1 MACSAKTAWPSF
13 PHRLKIPEA
22 KGPSLAQARESLS
35 WPQGVGLSPPHP
47 AWEAGGTRAPAVGT
61 QGFQTRQTCSPH
73 LGGPATPCPKPS
85 GQPNQPGQV
94 WAGMPGA
101 AVTALHP
108 QPARLPTTS
117 VPSVPGKCITSSGSA
132 VCRIW
137 ALASS
142 AEVSLSGIR
151 KSDLIYLSWEH
162 PSSGTKSSSAKSSQQ
177 LEKAPG
183 GWRRQSVGAL
193 WGEDAWIRA
202 D

>member
-1 MACSAKTAWPSF
+1 MLSQN
-13 PHRLKIPEA
+13 
-22 KGPSLAQARESLS
+22 SLAHLPPQTKSPTGRRSQLS
-35 WPQGVGLSPPHP
+35 PRQGQPLLAAGSGAVPPHP

-61 QGFQTRQTCSPH
+61 QGFQSRQTCSPH
-73 LGGPATPCPKPS
+73 LGGTATPCPKPS

-101 AVTALHP
+101 AVMALHP
-108 QPARLPTTS
+108 QPACLPTTS
-117 VPSVPGKCITSSGSA
+117 VTSVLGKCITSSGSA

-137 ALASS
+137 APASS
-142 AEVSLSGIR
+142 AGVCLSRIR
-151 KSDLIYLSWEH
+151 KSDLMYLSWAY

-177 LEKAPG
+177 LGKARG
-183 GWRRQSVGAL
+183 GWRRHSVGAV